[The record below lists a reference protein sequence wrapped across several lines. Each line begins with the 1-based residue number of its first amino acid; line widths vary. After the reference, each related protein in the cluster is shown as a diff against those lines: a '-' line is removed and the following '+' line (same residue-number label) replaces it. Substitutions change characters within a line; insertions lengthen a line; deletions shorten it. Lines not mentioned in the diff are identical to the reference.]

1 MNPHGRPN
9 EVELGALRRILE
21 HSRGTSSFTLV
32 TCDSPALRESL
43 FTRLQAEAIAFHRVD
58 LGLEVAD
65 PVEEVRDKAAAAP
78 TDPIFI
84 TGLDYLLADSTPGAD
99 GMLAVLNRSRERW
112 RKALP
117 EQALVFW
124 LTTHT
129 SVRLMTHA
137 PDFRAWVSHELEFK
151 DDTLHGLRPDQ
162 PSLSRNLIWLSNL
175 DASAKGARLAELE
188 RRLSFDPPDPAL
200 FQEWA
205 RAWDERLLL
214 LHLLGED
221 RRAEGEARRL
231 MQSFQN
237 DDVSRQWKAE
247 VADHLV
253 NILVARRDFDTAL
266 GILREHEIPT
276 YDRLGD
282 IRSAAIARGKV
293 AAILTAR
300 GNLDEA
306 ERILREDVLPRLK
319 EVGDLRESGMTL
331 DRLAEVLV
339 ARGQLDAALK
349 LRNDEVLPILRE
361 IRDDRAVA
369 MARCGVADI
378 LRRKGDLAGA
388 LQIHREELL
397 PIFTRLGDLRSQAAT
412 LSNIAEILQSQGQ
425 VDEAIRMIREEVLPI
440 HERLGTTLNGV
451 MSRVQLAIAL
461 KRRSQPPDLR
471 EAFRIMTQ
479 CLETARAQG
488 WGEARQFESILLRWG
503 VPLDWTRS
511 TDLAQQPGSPRS

>member
-1 MNPHGRPN
+1 MDAPN

-21 HSRGTSSFTLV
+21 HSLGTSSFTLA

-43 FTRLQAEAIAFHRVD
+43 FTRLQAEAIAFRRID
-58 LGLEVAD
+58 LGIGVAD
-65 PVEEVRDKAAAAP
+65 PVEEVRTQVATAP

-112 RKALP
+112 RKAFP
-117 EQALVFW
+117 KQALVFW

-162 PSLSRNLIWLSNL
+162 PTLSRNLIWLSNL
-175 DASAKGARLAELE
+175 DASAKRARLAELE
-188 RRLSFDPPDPAL
+188 QRLSFDPPDPAL

-205 RAWDERLLL
+205 RAWDERLLIL
-214 LHLLGED
+214 RLLGED
-221 RRAEGEARRL
+221 RRAEGEAKRL

-253 NILVARRDFDTAL
+253 DILIARRDFDAAL
-266 GILREHEIPT
+266 AILRQHEISV
-276 YDRLGD
+276 YDSLGD

-319 EVGDLRESGMTL
+319 EVGDLRECAMTFE
-331 DRLAEVLV
+331 RMAEVLV

-361 IRDDRAVA
+361 VRDDRAIA
-369 MARCGVADI
+369 IARCGVADI
-378 LRRKGDLAGA
+378 LRRKGDLVGA
-388 LQIHREELL
+388 LEIHREELL
-397 PIFTRLGDLRSQAAT
+397 PLFNRLGDLKSQAAT
-412 LSNIAEILQSQGQ
+412 LSNIAEMLQSQGQ
-425 VDEAIRMIREEVLPI
+425 LDEAIRMIREEVFPI
-440 HERLGTTLNGV
+440 HERLGMTLNGV
-451 MSRVQLAIAL
+451 MCQVRLALAL
-461 KRRSQPPDLR
+461 KRRSQPEDLR

-479 CLETARAQG
+479 CLQTARGHG
-488 WGEARQFESILLRWG
+488 WGEARQFEAILLRWG
-503 VPLDWTRS
+503 VPLDWTRP
-511 TDLAQQPGSPRS
+511 TDLAQPPASPRS